1 MTISFKT
8 LTSLTAVLPLL
19 IAGCGGEA
27 MAPDPIVENPNAEA
41 FLDQVQRECG
51 HLNLGSQPIGF
62 LLSSSSD
69 DTYFVDETTKLF
81 AGRVSQEGYRDDIN
95 AFYPAGE
102 NEKALNCIFGQL
114 R

>member
-1 MTISFKT
+1 MIKLRRASILLTT
-8 LTSLTAVLPLL
+8 LLL
-19 IAGCGGEA
+19 ILAGCGGDV

-41 FLDQVQRECG
+41 FLDQVQKECG
-51 HLNLGSQPIGF
+51 HLDLGSQPIGF

-81 AGRVSQEGYRDDIN
+81 AGRVSREAYSDDIN
-95 AFYPAGE
+95 SFYPAGK
-102 NEKALNCIFGQL
+102 NEKALDCIFGQL